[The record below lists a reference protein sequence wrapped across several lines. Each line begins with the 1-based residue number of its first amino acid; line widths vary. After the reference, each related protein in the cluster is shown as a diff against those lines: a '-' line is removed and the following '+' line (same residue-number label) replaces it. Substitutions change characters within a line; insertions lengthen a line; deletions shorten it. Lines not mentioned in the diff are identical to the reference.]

1 MGFAV
6 AAGAIGVVNENKNGL
21 WNRMVAPINA
31 GGTNYIKIEIDFNSS
46 FLLSVGC
53 GSGVSELIYIC
64 FINLGSTINKGV
76 KWKRLTVLSPM
87 FEIKLY
93 KDETHIYIEKNF
105 LGGTTSINPLKQ
117 GTKNISLTVIQ
128 TLPDGVV
135 ELPEG

>member
-6 AAGAIGVVNENKNGL
+6 AAEAIGVVNENKNGL
-21 WNRMVAPINA
+21 WNRMLAPINA
-31 GGTNYIKIEIDFNSS
+31 KGTKYIKIEIDFNSS

-64 FINLGSTINKGV
+64 FINLSTTINKGV
-76 KWKRLTVLSPM
+76 RWKRLTVFNPD
-87 FEIKLY
+87 FRIKLY

-105 LGGTTSINPLKQ
+105 VGGTISINPLKQ